1 MARNGIRAFQLALL
15 MVATVRAGVLTNNQT
30 AVWMGDSIWHPAQAS
45 AYAESAFQFCGQ
57 TNVLRF
63 RNVAHPGSSS
73 RDWWNGPADV
83 GGPDL
88 TERWVLPWKPQVVL
102 FVGGHNDAGTG
113 YWGTNISW
121 LLTNW
126 VTTSNREMNQI
137 TNTAVLNCG
146 LIGAYQWDGC
156 NAQCLYQPLWFQ
168 QATNLEA
175 VWGYPH
181 VSLSP
186 TITPLWSNEIN
197 QAISPL
203 MTNLYFASWDAH
215 PAVASEVLAAA
226 ILVTNQL
233 GTNVSSAAIDASN
246 AASNVVDCLISNV
259 SVSATSVSF
268 KRLDFR
274 MPMALDQITTS
285 NAAVRDTF
293 LWTNLFLV
301 APWVLDNQR
310 HMIYVSNLTAGTYT
324 IAIDGESLTTR
335 THSELAAG
343 VNLSW
348 IHIFNG
354 GSYRT
359 QQLHV
364 LNLIRDKEG
373 RTNTAPKSA
382 IIPRQGVEAF
392 KLASTLEY
400 DAGKRGT
407 NLIAAL
413 QDEADAVKAYDTN
426 IWTAAQGQWRTF
438 SITSADVSV
447 GQIIGG
453 KASATGKVTF
463 R

>member
-1 MARNGIRAFQLALL
+1 MRTLLLLVVLCAAARGA
-15 MVATVRAGVLTNNQT
+15 VLSNNQT
-30 AVWMGDSIWHPAQAS
+30 VVWMGDSIYHPVQAA
-45 AYAESAFQFCGQ
+45 AYVESAFQFSGQ
-57 TNVLRF
+57 TNRLRF
-63 RNVAHPGSSS
+63 RNVCYPGSSS

-88 TERWVLPWKPQVVL
+88 TERWVLPWKPQAVF
-102 FVGGHNDAGTG
+102 FVGGHNDAGVG
-113 YWGTNISW
+113 YWGTNISY

-126 VTTSNREMNQI
+126 VTTSNRELNLI

-175 VWGYPH
+175 SWGYPH

-197 QAISPL
+197 RTISPL

-215 PAVASEVLAAA
+215 PSVASEVLAAA
-226 ILVTNQL
+226 IIVTNQL
-233 GTNVSSAAIDASN
+233 GTNVSSAALDAAN
-246 AASNVVDCLISNV
+246 GVSNVVDCLISNV
-259 SVSATSVSF
+259 TATATAVSF
-268 KRLDFR
+268 KRLDMR
-274 MPMALDQITTS
+274 LPMALDQITTS
-285 NAAVRDTF
+285 NAATRDTF

-310 HMIYVSNLTAGTYT
+310 HMLYVSNLAAGTYRLS
-324 IAIDGESLTTR
+324 IDGEALTTR
-335 THSELAAG
+335 THTELAAG

-348 IHIFNG
+348 VHIFNG

-364 LNLIRDKEG
+364 INMIREKEG

-382 IIPRQGVEAF
+382 IVPKQGVEAF
-392 KLASTLEY
+392 KTASDIEY
-400 DAGKRGT
+400 TAGKRGT

-413 QDEADAVKAYDTN
+413 QDEAEAVKVYDTN
-426 IWTAAQGQWRTF
+426 VWTAATGQWRTF
-438 SITSADVSV
+438 SVTCLDCARDSAARMTGAASITGRAVM
-447 GQIIGG
+447 
-453 KASATGKVTF
+453 